1 MFHVKQASGRPA
13 GGRAGAQGGRL
24 VARAFPGAGVRA
36 IGKEGPLGA
45 VRGQRDL
52 RVVSQ
57 FDEGPLIAM
66 SGPSGVSTREPCI
79 R

>member
-13 GGRAGAQGGRL
+13 RGRPAGRRAGAL
-24 VARAFPGAGVRA
+24 GAGWWAESYPAQGFRA

-45 VRGQRDL
+45 VRDQWGL

-57 FDEGPLIAM
+57 FDEGPLIAR
-66 SGPSGVSTREPCI
+66 SRHNDEG
-79 R
+79 